1 MDSKSSLDLLRKS
14 SFDSNISGNSAST
27 KIPQLTP
34 YSKEILDESSNKVA
48 PYKREN
54 FISLS
59 NIGLVIAAFVKDTI
73 STLKNNCNPGF
84 ISSKRTISDSST
96 IYKDI
101 LSSKKTY
108 RRTIPCHR
116 STTPMD
122 FGGFVPP
129 LAPKRSS
136 NNYK

>member
-27 KIPQLTP
+27 KIPRLTP

-48 PYKREN
+48 PYKRQN
-54 FISLS
+54 FISFS
-59 NIGLVIAAFVKDTI
+59 NIGLVIAAFVKDII
-73 STLKNNCNPGF
+73 STPKSNPDF

-101 LSSKKTY
+101 LSLKKPY

-116 STTPMD
+116 LTTPMD

-129 LAPKRSS
+129 LVPKRSS